1 MEVSTLPGAHSLS
14 VENGHGKFL
23 EIQINKGL
31 IFDLP
36 GYLSHVRK
44 EVITLWDEGL

>member
-1 MEVSTLPGAHSLS
+1 MDGHTGAHSLS
-14 VENGHGKFL
+14 VKKWPWKSFL
-23 EIQINKGL
+23 EIQINKGSD
-31 IFDLP
+31 FALP